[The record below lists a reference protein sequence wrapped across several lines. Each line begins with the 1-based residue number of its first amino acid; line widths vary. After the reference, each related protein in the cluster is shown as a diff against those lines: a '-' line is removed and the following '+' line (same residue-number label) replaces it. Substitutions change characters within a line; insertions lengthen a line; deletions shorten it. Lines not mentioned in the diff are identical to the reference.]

1 MSNSQVDPSTI
12 NANYPTAGQSNP
24 SQGLRDNFGIIKT
37 ALERT
42 KVELSELRNLSVTKT
57 AIPGDVLNNDLSYNK
72 LYRAQL
78 HSFSQAFK
86 NLGTPGQ
93 SVTLDFN
100 DGTFQKVI
108 TSGSLQITLAN
119 FPKGSQVGSLRLWVI
134 TTGAD
139 HIMVLPPS
147 VTYGIKADYVS
158 NGTILFNDPGHYLV
172 EFTSVDNGETFW
184 VTALHGLEE
193 FAAIQSSG
201 AGYELPIALVN
212 RLGGVKPD
220 GVTVTV
226 DVNTGVMTVIGAV
239 PSDSRLK
246 TDVEPIGQ
254 ALERI
259 QQVRGVT
266 YTEIASGRAG
276 TGVIAQELEK
286 VLPQAVEQRPDGYLG
301 VHYGNMAGLFVECI
315 KELNQQ
321 IQQLQAEIAELKKS

>member
-24 SQGLRDNFGIIKT
+24 SQGFRDNFGSIKT

-42 KVELSELRNLSVTKT
+42 KVELSELRNLAITKT
-57 AIPGDVLNNDLSYNK
+57 SIPGDVLNNDLSYNK

-86 NLGTPGQ
+86 NLGTAGQ
-93 SVTLDFN
+93 STVVDFN
-100 DGTFQKVI
+100 DGTFQRVT

-119 FPKGSQVGSLRLWVI
+119 FPKGSQVGSLRLWVQ

-139 HIMVLPPS
+139 HIIVLPTN
-147 VTYGIKADYVS
+147 VTYGVKADYIS
-158 NGTILFNDPGHYLV
+158 NGTLNFKDPGHYLV

-184 VTALHGLEE
+184 VTALHGLKE
-193 FAAIQSSG
+193 FADIQAAG

-226 DVNTGVMTVIGAV
+226 DAVTGVMTVIGAV

-246 TDVEPIGQ
+246 TDVATIDRP
-254 ALERI
+254 LERI
-259 QQVRGVT
+259 QQITGVT

-276 TGVIAQELEK
+276 TGVIAQDVETA
-286 VLPQAVEQRPDGYLG
+286 LPQVVEQRADGYLG

-315 KELNQQ
+315 KELQQ
-321 IQQLQAEIAELKKS
+321 QVQQLQAEITELKNR